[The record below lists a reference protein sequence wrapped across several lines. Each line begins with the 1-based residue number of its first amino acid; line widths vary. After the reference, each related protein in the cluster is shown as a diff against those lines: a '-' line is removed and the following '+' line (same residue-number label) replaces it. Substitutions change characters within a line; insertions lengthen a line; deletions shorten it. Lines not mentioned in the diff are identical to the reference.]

1 MSLIIHWF
9 TLYRNV
15 LTTFLLHT
23 SVMLDVITAS
33 SLSVTELFSYSLP
46 YHSQLVCVFLWSL
59 TIYPDHSLVL
69 YECIAWLACMP
80 TIPYFSSLNLQCVN
94 LLFHR
99 VIILSQQLAHFTVC
113 SEKHASHLECL
124 WLDFHDW
131 SMRIYCLLFIT
142 SQSLKTFLTTLIQC
156 KSFLTFS
163 AFNRFLW

>member
-1 MSLIIHWF
+1 MCF
-9 TLYRNV
+9 C
-15 LTTFLLHT
+15 
-23 SVMLDVITAS
+23 D
-33 SLSVTELFSYSLP
+33 
-46 YHSQLVCVFLWSL
+46 LWQS
-59 TIYPDHSLVL
+59 IHSLGL

-99 VIILSQQLAHFTVC
+99 VIILSRQLAHFTVC

-142 SQSLKTFLTTLIQC
+142 SQSLKIFLTTLIQC

-163 AFNRFLW
+163 AFNEFLWQFLFGYMNCMVLGRSACY